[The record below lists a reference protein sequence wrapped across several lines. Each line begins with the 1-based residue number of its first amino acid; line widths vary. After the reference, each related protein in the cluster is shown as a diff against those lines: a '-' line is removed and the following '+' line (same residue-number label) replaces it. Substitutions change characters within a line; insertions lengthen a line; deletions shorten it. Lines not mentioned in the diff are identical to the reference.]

1 MRMYA
6 VIVAKDKTMETIKT
20 QARVGKDGVLKLEVP
35 LDLKNVDLEV
45 LIVVQPIHE
54 VEEDQD
60 EWLAFLE
67 RTASSLSTNPI
78 KRHAPR
84 IR

>member
-1 MRMYA
+1 
-6 VIVAKDKTMETIKT
+6 METIKT

-35 LDLKNVDLEV
+35 LNLKNVDLEV

-54 VEEDQD
+54 ADEGQD
-60 EWLAFLE
+60 EWQAFLD
-67 RTASSLSTNPI
+67 RTASSLSTDSI
-78 KRHAPR
+78 KSHTAR